1 MSDEVPT
8 EPMDDQTH
16 TDGEPAP
23 FENPTEP
30 AADEPAHE
38 PSPFTDVEPD
48 VTAEPVAEPAE
59 AAPAPESAPEPE
71 STVESTVEAA
81 PEAAPSEPAPAL
93 ALELYFLRHADAG
106 DPMTWEGDDAD
117 RPLSKKGRRQS
128 KNLMRLLDDLHLR
141 VDAVLTSPKLRA
153 ADTAK
158 IVAKALGK
166 KAHADDRLS
175 IDFGEDALAGLLA
188 EWGPSVQRVV
198 LVGHDPDFSHLVSW
212 LAGTS
217 ITMRKGA
224 IARLDLADRTI
235 GAGHGSLRWL
245 LPPDAVAG

>member
-8 EPMDDQTH
+8 EPMDDETH
-16 TDGEPAP
+16 TDNEPAP
-23 FENPTEP
+23 MEIPAEPTVYEQAESEP
-30 AADEPAHE
+30 AAEA
-38 PSPFTDVEPD
+38 SPFTDAEPD
-48 VTAEPVAEPAE
+48 VVAEPATVPV
-59 AAPAPESAPEPE
+59 AESAP
-71 STVESTVEAA
+71 V
-81 PEAAPSEPAPAL
+81 PEAAPSEPATAVP
-93 ALELYFLRHADAG
+93 LELYFLRHADAG
-106 DPMTWEGDDAD
+106 DPMTWQGDDAD

-158 IVAKALGK
+158 IVAKALGQ

-175 IDFGEDALAGLLA
+175 IDFGEDALARLIA

-224 IARLDLADRTI
+224 LARLDLADRTI

>member
-16 TDGEPAP
+16 TDTEPAP
-23 FENPTEP
+23 FENPEAPAPNEP
-30 AADEPAHE
+30 AQGS
-38 PSPFTDVEPD
+38 SPFTDLEPD
-48 VTAEPVAEPAE
+48 VTAEPAVEPATE
-59 AAPAPESAPEPE
+59 AAPAPATEAAP
-71 STVESTVEAA
+71 A
-81 PEAAPSEPAPAL
+81 PEAAPSEPAPAVP
-93 ALELYFLRHADAG
+93 LELYFLRHADAG

-128 KNLMRLLDDLHLR
+128 KNLMRLLEDLHLR

-158 IVAKALGK
+158 IVAKAVGK

-188 EWGPSVQRVV
+188 EWGPSVERVV

-224 IARLDLADRTI
+224 LARLDLADRTI

-245 LPPDAVAG
+245 LPPDAVAS

>member
-8 EPMDDQTH
+8 EPMDNETPPDI
-16 TDGEPAP
+16 EPTTM
-23 FENPTEP
+23 ETQTEP
-30 AADEPAHE
+30 AANEPAANEPAGE
-38 PSPFTDVEPD
+38 PSPFTDAEPDVVAEPATVPAGESATEPEATEPD
-48 VTAEPVAEPAE
+48 VT
-59 AAPAPESAPEPE
+59 
-71 STVESTVEAA
+71 
-81 PEAAPSEPAPAL
+81 PSEPAAIVP
-93 ALELYFLRHADAG
+93 LELYFLRHADAG
-106 DPMTWEGDDAD
+106 DPMTWAGDDAD

-128 KNLMRLLDDLHLR
+128 KNVMRLLDDLHLR

-175 IDFGEDALAGLLA
+175 IDFGEEALAGLLA

-224 IARLDLADRTI
+224 LARLDLADRTL

-245 LPPDAVAG
+245 LPPDAVAS

>member
-8 EPMDDQTH
+8 EPMDDQTNA
-16 TDGEPAP
+16 DSEPSMETQA
-23 FENPTEP
+23 EP
-30 AADEPAHE
+30 AANEPAANEPAGE
-38 PSPFTDVEPD
+38 PSPFTDAEPD
-48 VTAEPVAEPAE
+48 VVAEPATVPVAE
-59 AAPAPESAPEPE
+59 ATAEPE
-71 STVESTVEAA
+71 AT
-81 PEAAPSEPAPAL
+81 PIEPAAAVP
-93 ALELYFLRHADAG
+93 LELYFLRHADAG
-106 DPMTWEGDDAD
+106 DPMTWAGDDAD

-166 KAHADDRLS
+166 KAHADDRLT
-175 IDFGEDALAGLLA
+175 IDFGEEALAGLLA
-188 EWGPSVQRVV
+188 EWGPSVHRVV

-212 LAGTS
+212 LTGTS

-224 IARLDLADRTI
+224 LARLDLADRTI

-245 LPPDAVAG
+245 LPPDAVAD

>member
-16 TDGEPAP
+16 TDTEPAP
-23 FENPTEP
+23 FENPAAPAANEP
-30 AADEPAHE
+30 AQAS
-38 PSPFTDVEPD
+38 SPFTDVVPD
-48 VTAEPVAEPAE
+48 VTAEPEAEPAAEPAPEAASAPAAQPAPMTEAPSE
-59 AAPAPESAPEPE
+59 AAPAVP
-71 STVESTVEAA
+71 
-81 PEAAPSEPAPAL
+81 
-93 ALELYFLRHADAG
+93 LELYFLRHADAG
-106 DPMTWEGDDAD
+106 DPMTWQGDDAD

-158 IVAKALGK
+158 IVAKALGRR
-166 KAHADDRLS
+166 AHADDRLS
-175 IDFGEDALAGLLA
+175 IDFGEEALAGLLA

-224 IARLDLADRTI
+224 LARLDLADRTI

-245 LPPDAVAG
+245 LPPDAVAS

>member
-8 EPMDDQTH
+8 EPMDDQTP
-16 TDGEPAP
+16 TA
-23 FENPTEP
+23 TEP
-30 AADEPAHE
+30 TPETRADTAPTTEAEHE
-38 PSPFTDVEPD
+38 GEQSPFTDVEPALPAQAD
-48 VTAEPVAEPAE
+48 DEPAPRTEADAELAPADE
-59 AAPAPESAPEPE
+59 AAPAPE
-71 STVESTVEAA
+71 AA
-81 PEAAPSEPAPAL
+81 PVAVERAAPVT
-93 ALELYFLRHADAG
+93 LELYFLRHADAG
-106 DPMTWEGDDAD
+106 DPMAWQGDDAD
-117 RPLSKKGRRQS
+117 RPLSRKGRRQS
-128 KNLMRLLDDLHLR
+128 KALMRLLDDLHLQ

-153 ADTAK
+153 ADTAR
-158 IVAKALGK
+158 IVAKAVGT

-175 IDFGEDALAGLLA
+175 LDFGEDTLAALVA
-188 EWGPSVQRVV
+188 EWGPGVRRVI

-224 IARLDLADRTI
+224 LARLDLADRSV